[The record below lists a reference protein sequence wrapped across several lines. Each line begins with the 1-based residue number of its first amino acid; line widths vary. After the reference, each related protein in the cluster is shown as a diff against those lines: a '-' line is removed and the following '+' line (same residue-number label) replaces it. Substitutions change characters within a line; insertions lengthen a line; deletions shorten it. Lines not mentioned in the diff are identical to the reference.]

1 MAEPAAGIAG
11 YALMGVGLSACFPLV
26 VAASARGS
34 GDAEAAS
41 IAMVSGAG
49 YVGLTAGPAAIGL
62 LSDAAGLR
70 QALLL
75 VVALALVA
83 SALAGAA
90 ARAMPAGPLPSL
102 VACPRQEPTAPD
114 TGRRLGRVD
123 SFSDGLFSIAATLL
137 VLSIDVPNVPEADL
151 NGALDSLLP
160 SLLAYFISFA
170 VVGLFWLRHHEFFGR
185 LQASDSRLAALNLVF
200 LAFIALLPVP
210 TEILGRYDNS
220 TAPVV
225 IYAVFILV
233 LSVLLRALFHHAR
246 NARLFAPGPGGAG
259 GQRRAR
265 SRSGR
270 RSACRSRW
278 RT

>member
-1 MAEPAAGIAG
+1 MAET
-11 YALMGVGLSACFPLV
+11 
-26 VAASARGS
+26 
-34 GDAEAAS
+34 
-41 IAMVSGAG
+41 GA
-49 YVGLTAGPAAIGL
+49 VP
-62 LSDAAGLR
+62 
-70 QALLL
+70 
-75 VVALALVA
+75 
-83 SALAGAA
+83 
-90 ARAMPAGPLPSL
+90 
-102 VACPRQEPTAPD
+102 PD

-210 TEILGRYDNS
+210 TEILGKYDNS

-225 IYAVFILV
+225 IYAVFILT

-246 NARLFAPGPGGAG
+246 NARVVRARAGGAG
-259 GQRRAR
+259 GQRQRHR
-265 SRSGR
+265 RVDGVRPVDPDGVRDPGPRHVHVDPGR
-270 RSACRSRW
+270 GPPASSPSFCQDLGVACDP
-278 RT
+278 